1 MRPLT
6 ASDPVGTHVL
16 YVGRADPTASVDV
29 DRDAGRGLEEN
40 HPGTVTAVDEQ
51 HGVRIA
57 FLGLEHEPMAE
68 RRFRA
73 DDTGVFPGLV
83 AVGLDDWE
91 AARSIGW
98 WAGLCRDAREAG

>member
-6 ASDPVGTHVL
+6 SSDPVGTHVL
-16 YVGRADPTASVDV
+16 HVARVDPTASVDV
-29 DRDAGRGLEEN
+29 DQDAGRGLQEN
-40 HPGTVTAVDEQ
+40 HPGTVTAVEPD
-51 HGVRIA
+51 GVRIA

-68 RRFRA
+68 RRFQA
-73 DDTGVFPGLV
+73 DDTGVYRGLV

-98 WAGLCRDAREAG
+98 WASLPSDTREAG